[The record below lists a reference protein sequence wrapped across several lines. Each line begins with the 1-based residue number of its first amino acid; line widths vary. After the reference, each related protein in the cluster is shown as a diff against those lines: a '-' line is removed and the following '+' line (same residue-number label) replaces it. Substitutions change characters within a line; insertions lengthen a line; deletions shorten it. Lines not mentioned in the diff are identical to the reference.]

1 MKIAYD
7 EKAYNSQEYI
17 NLTSIIILTKK
28 IHLLKNNFERMIVE
42 MLLNND
48 MQKTIWWNDL
58 TISNGN
64 TCNCVDY

>member
-1 MKIAYD
+1 VKIAYD

-48 MQKTIWWNDL
+48 MQKTIW
-58 TISNGN
+58 
-64 TCNCVDY
+64 

>member
-1 MKIAYD
+1 
-7 EKAYNSQEYI
+7 
-17 NLTSIIILTKK
+17 
-28 IHLLKNNFERMIVE
+28 MIVE